1 MNNEIL
7 QQDIQRAIGHIIETN
22 GIRRIFWHMDDRV
35 ENLRYGIQQGDDA
48 IIVGNMVFNIEGPY
62 PLKTGRKT
70 GLIHTCSDIVVMGG
84 KPLFAFD
91 SMQVDS
97 IKEAEEVA
105 EDLKKQSIGLGVPII
120 GGNTQLE
127 TDLKPCVSFAAF
139 GMLVDKPIPDCCAKK
154 GDRILMLGEIV
165 EGEIGERVYRA
176 KVKYKTFLE
185 LIEKKVEIHAAKDIS
200 RGGWFGNLAEMM
212 IKAKKGVR
220 ITSIP
225 YPRITRYMGNYL
237 ISVPR
242 KEIKNII
249 EISAKHQCPVVEVGT
264 VTDETEMLIG
274 DEIVLGKEKM
284 DEFIRNMPHRRSRKF
299 SEGKF

>member
-1 MNNEIL
+1 MNNETL
-7 QQDIQRAIGHIIETN
+7 GHDIQRAIGHILETN
-22 GIRRIFWHMDDRV
+22 GVRRIFWHMDDRV
-35 ENLRYGIQQGDDA
+35 ENLSYGIQQGGDA
-48 IIVGNMVFNIEGPY
+48 IVVGRMVFNMEGPY

-105 EDLKKQSIGLGVPII
+105 GDLKKQSIGLGVPII

-127 TDLKPCVSFAAF
+127 TGLKPCISFAAF
-139 GMLVDKPIPDCCAKK
+139 GMLVDKPISDCCAKK

-176 KVKYKTFLE
+176 KVKYDTFLE
-185 LIEKKVEIHAAKDIS
+185 LIEKKIEIHSAKDIS

-212 IKAKKGVR
+212 IKSKKGIK

-225 YPRITRYMGNYL
+225 YPRVTRYMGNYIL
-237 ISVPR
+237 SVPR
-242 KEIKNII
+242 KEIKKII

-264 VTDETEMLIG
+264 VTGETEMLIG
-274 DEIVLGKEKM
+274 DEIVLGEERM
-284 DEFIRNMPHRRSRKF
+284 NELIRDMPHRRSRVVY
-299 SEGKF
+299 